1 MTVTADPDMIL
12 LGRVSGLFGV
22 KGWIK
27 VYSDT
32 EPRDNILNYSPW
44 YLQRQGAWQPC
55 EVIAGRVH
63 GKGIVAQ
70 LANCPDRDAAAELV
84 GSTIAI
90 RREQL
95 PATAKDEYYWSDLR
109 GLTVIT
115 TQGVELGRVVNLMET
130 GANDVLVVRETGE
143 HGRERLIPFI
153 RQQVV
158 QAVDLE
164 KGQLTVDWDPEF

>member
-1 MTVTADPDMIL
+1 MTATEDSGMIL
-12 LGRVSGLFGV
+12 LGRISGLFGI

-44 YLQRQGAWQPC
+44 YLRRQDGWHPY
-55 EVIAGRVH
+55 EVIAGRPH

-70 LANCPDRDAAAELV
+70 LANCPDRDAAAELIN
-84 GSTIAI
+84 STIAI
-90 RREQL
+90 RRDQL
-95 PATAKDEYYWSDLR
+95 ATTSEDEYYWSDLR
-109 GLTVIT
+109 DLKVIT
-115 TQGVELGRVVNLMET
+115 IQGVELGRVVNLMET

-143 HGRERLIPFI
+143 QGRERLIPFI
-153 RQQVV
+153 RQQVI
-158 QAVDLE
+158 QEVDLE

>member
-1 MTVTADPDMIL
+1 MTVTADTDMIL

-44 YLQRQGAWQPC
+44 YLQRQGGWQPY
-55 EVIAGRVH
+55 EVIAGRAH

-95 PATAKDEYYWSDLR
+95 PVTAEDEYYWSDLR

-130 GANDVLVVRETGE
+130 GANDVLVVRERGE

-158 QAVDLE
+158 KAVDLE

>member
-1 MTVTADPDMIL
+1 MTATTDPDMIL

-44 YLQRQGAWQPC
+44 YLQCEGEWQPFK
-55 EVIAGRVH
+55 VIAGKPH
-63 GKGIVAQ
+63 GKGIVAH
-70 LANCPDRDAAAELV
+70 LANCPNRDAAAELI

-90 RREQL
+90 RRDQL
-95 PATAKDEYYWSDLR
+95 PAAGEDEYYWSDLR
-109 GLTVIT
+109 GLKVTT
-115 TQGVELGRVVNLMET
+115 TQGVELGQVVNLMET

-143 HGRERLIPFI
+143 AGRERLIPFI
-153 RQQVV
+153 RHQVIRDI
-158 QAVDLE
+158 DLE
-164 KGQLTVDWDPEF
+164 DGILTVDWDPEF

>member
-1 MTVTADPDMIL
+1 MTAAEDPGMIL

-44 YLQRQGAWQPC
+44 YLRRQDGWQPY
-55 EVIAGRVH
+55 EIIAGRPH

-70 LANCPDRDAAAELV
+70 LANCHDRDAAAELI

-90 RREQL
+90 RQDQL
-95 PATAKDEYYWSDLR
+95 PAAGEDEYYWSELR
-109 GLTVIT
+109 GLKVIT
-115 TQGVELGRVVNLMET
+115 TLGIDLCCVVSLMET
-130 GANDVLVVRETGE
+130 GANDVLVVREAGE
-143 HGRERLIPFI
+143 QGREHLIPFI
-153 RQQVV
+153 RQQVI
-158 QAVDLE
+158 QKVDLE
-164 KGQLTVDWDPEF
+164 NGQLTVDWDPEF

>member
-1 MTVTADPDMIL
+1 MTATADSDMIL

-44 YLQRQGAWQPC
+44 YLRRQDGWQPY
-55 EVIAGRVH
+55 EVIAGRSH
-63 GKGIVAQ
+63 GKGIVVQ

-84 GSTIAI
+84 NCVIAI
-90 RREQL
+90 RRDQL
-95 PATAKDEYYWSDLR
+95 AATGEDEYYWNDLHDLR
-109 GLTVIT
+109 VVT

-143 HGRERLIPFI
+143 DGRERLIPFI
-153 RQQVV
+153 RQQVI

-164 KGQLTVDWDPEF
+164 KGQLIVDWDPEF

>member
-1 MTVTADPDMIL
+1 MTATEDPGMIL

-22 KGWIK
+22 KGWVK

-44 YLQRQGAWQPC
+44 YLRREGEWQPC
-55 EVIAGRVH
+55 EVIAGRPH
-63 GKGIVAQ
+63 GKGIVAH
-70 LANCPDRDAAAELV
+70 LANCPDRDAAAELI

-95 PATAKDEYYWSDLR
+95 PAAGEEEYYWSDLR
-109 GLTVIT
+109 GLKVIT

-130 GANDVLVVRETGE
+130 GANDVLVIREAGE
-143 HGRERLIPFI
+143 QGRERLIPFI
-153 RQQVV
+153 RQQVILE
-158 QAVDLE
+158 VDLE
-164 KGQLTVDWDPEF
+164 NGQLTVDWDPEF

>member
-1 MTVTADPDMIL
+1 MTAAEDPGMIL

-44 YLQRQGAWQPC
+44 YLRQQDGWQPY
-55 EVIAGRVH
+55 EIIAGKPH

-70 LANCPDRDAAAELV
+70 LANCHDRDAAAELI

-90 RREQL
+90 RQDQL
-95 PATAKDEYYWSDLR
+95 PAAGEDEYYWSELR
-109 GLTVIT
+109 GLKVIT
-115 TQGVELGRVVNLMET
+115 TLGIELGRVVSLMET
-130 GANDVLVVRETGE
+130 GANDVLVVREAGE
-143 HGRERLIPFI
+143 QGREHLIPFI
-153 RQQVV
+153 RQQVI
-158 QAVDLE
+158 QKVDLE
-164 KGQLTVDWDPEF
+164 NGQLTVDWDPEF

>member
-1 MTVTADPDMIL
+1 MTAAEDPGMIL

-44 YLQRQGAWQPC
+44 YLRRQDGWQPY
-55 EVIAGRVH
+55 EIIAGRPH

-70 LANCPDRDAAAELV
+70 LANCHDRDAAAELI

-90 RREQL
+90 RQDQL
-95 PATAKDEYYWSDLR
+95 PAAGEDEYYWSELR
-109 GLTVIT
+109 GLKVIT
-115 TQGVELGRVVNLMET
+115 TLGIELGRVVSLMET
-130 GANDVLVVRETGE
+130 GANDVLVVREAGE
-143 HGRERLIPFI
+143 QGREHLIPFI
-153 RQQVV
+153 RQQVIHK
-158 QAVDLE
+158 VDLE
-164 KGQLTVDWDPEF
+164 NGQLTVDWDPEF